1 MSTLKVDGIRSNSAS
16 SDAITL
22 AGDGTC
28 TANITN
34 NLSNRNLIIN
44 GAMQVNEHSDSNA
57 GVNGT
62 FAVDRFKF
70 KRENTAANFS
80 MTQSTTSPD
89 GFYKS
94 LKIDCTA
101 ADTSTAANEFVL
113 LAYNIEAQDLQS
125 LAYGTSGA
133 KPLVLSFYVRSNLTG
148 TYAVSFEQRDNS
160 SKLYARTYT
169 INNPD
174 TWERKTITI
183 PADTSG
189 VINDDNGAGLQI
201 NFALT
206 MGSTF
211 TSGSISTAWETY
223 SNAKLSAQHG
233 VNVGGNTANEWLIT
247 GVQLE
252 VDHTGSGVAT
262 DFEHNRSYAQELAL
276 CQRYYYVHVDAS
288 GPGVNNGETTVSENA
303 TMYSSTDMFA
313 SVNFPCQMRTKPS
326 LEVTTGTNWYNTFEK
341 GDVRGGF
348 DGSNIAING
357 RANQNTGA
365 IQNTGTG
372 SSTAGSSCI
381 WTTMNAGAKISFNA
395 EL

>member
-22 AGDGTC
+22 ASDGTC

-262 DFEHNRSYAQELAL
+262 DFEHRSYAQELAL
-276 CQRYYYVHVDAS
+276 CQRYFYKWVSSVAYSNFGIGFANSATGAETVFQLPQVMRAS
-288 GPGVNNGETTVSENA
+288 
-303 TMYSSTDMFA
+303 
-313 SVNFPCQMRTKPS
+313 PS
-326 LEVTTGTNWYNTFEK
+326 LSTTGTFRLVGYNSSGQSASSLSSIEIT
-341 GDVRGGF
+341 R
-348 DGSNIAING
+348 SHTRSLYI
-357 RANQNTGA
+357 R
-365 IQNTGTG
+365 
-372 SSTAGSSCI
+372 STASGL
-381 WTTMNAGAKISFNA
+381 TTGQIGEFGDNGANDATMSFSA